1 MLSASIHTL
10 ITGAGARCCGLR
22 QGMCTLPRCVKQNAH
37 AACQDMW
44 SVFKLAIVVCT
55 LHMVS
60 AKTLSLSDKEVEY
73 ICTGPPR
80 DGHLANPEGRSFP
93 RLEGACSRASPVW
106 PSWQWQDHAGKG
118 FSPRSKGHLFQY
130 FCRHF
135 DQQVAR
141 GGRKAGQ
148 NAVQSCPGEPACY
161 HFHRSLVHRIFAVL
175 SCCAMLF
182 CAEPCCAVLYCAN
195 LYGNDIFDVAG
206 VSLHLGMSM
215 RRTLKQLS
223 LQAHGTCIV

>member
-1 MLSASIHTL
+1 M
-10 ITGAGARCCGLR
+10 
-22 QGMCTLPRCVKQNAH
+22 
-37 AACQDMW
+37 
-44 SVFKLAIVVCT
+44 F
-55 LHMVS
+55 S
-60 AKTLSLSDKEVEY
+60 AKTLSLPDKEVEY

-80 DGHLANPEGRSFP
+80 NGHLANPEGRSFP

-118 FSPRSKGHLFQY
+118 FSPRSKGHLFQH

-141 GGRKAGQ
+141 GGRKTSQ
-148 NAVQSCPGEPACY
+148 NAVQSCPGESACY
-161 HFHRSLVHRIFAVL
+161 HFHRSPVHRSFAVL

-182 CAEPCCAVLYCAN
+182 CAVLYHAALCRAALCFAN
-195 LYGNDIFDVAG
+195 LYGIDILDVAG
-206 VSLHLGMSM
+206 VSLPLGMGM

-223 LQAHGTCIV
+223 LQAYGTRIV